1 MSTER
6 MYSKEQLQRI
16 AETVDQLMRL
26 DVANRGAMD
35 ILYQPVRD
43 LVGEPLCMAAA
54 KALKQRLAYRDFVFL
69 VPGSLIYPYKN
80 LAETDGPMGA
90 AALARALILG
100 IGVRPVMIVDEAQV
114 DIVSATC
121 RGAGLN
127 LTSLEKLSGVERSV
141 AVVPFPIDQATARKR
156 ADELFDGYDPKALIA
171 IERRGRNE
179 KGVYHALPKGRDM
192 NDVEAKTAELFELGR
207 ERGSLT
213 IGVGDGANE
222 IGWGVIHDIIKARFP
237 YGDRC
242 ECGCGAG
249 IGDTTMVDIMVAA
262 SVSNWGAYGIEAC
275 LAVLLETPELLHDAD
290 LETRMLHACI
300 AAGAIDGVSHMP
312 EPGVDGMPEAV
323 HRAFVTLLR
332 ETTQIKFVYPSYAEK

>member
-1 MSTER
+1 MSSDR
-6 MYSKEQLQRI
+6 KYSPEQLQRI

-35 ILYQPVRD
+35 ILYPPVRD

-54 KALKQRLAYRDFVFL
+54 KRLKERLAYRDFVFL

-90 AALARALILG
+90 AALARILILG
-100 IGVRPVMIVDEAQV
+100 IGTRPVMIVDEAQE
-114 DIVSATC
+114 DIVAATC

-127 LTSLEKLSGVERSV
+127 LTSLEKLARVERSV
-141 AVVPFPIDQATARKR
+141 AVVPFPIDQAKARKR
-156 ADELFDGYDPKALIA
+156 ALELFDGYDPKALIA

-179 KGVYHALPKGRDM
+179 MGVYHALPRGRNM
-192 NDVEAKTAELFELGR
+192 NDVEAKTAELFEIGR

-222 IGWGVIHDIIKARFP
+222 IGWGVIHDIIKTQFP
-237 YGDRC
+237 YGDHC

-249 IGDTTMVDIMVAA
+249 IGDTTVVDVMVAA

-275 LAVLLETPELLHDAD
+275 LAVLLNAPEFLHDAD
-290 LETRMLHACI
+290 LESRMLSACV
-300 AAGAIDGVSHMP
+300 AAGGIDGVTHMP
-312 EPGVDGMPEAV
+312 EPGVDGMSEAV
-323 HRAFVTLLR
+323 HRAFVTLLN
-332 ETTQIKFVYPSYAEK
+332 EITQIKFVYPSYAEK

>member
-1 MSTER
+1 MGVDR
-6 MYSKEQLQRI
+6 KYSPEQLQRI
-16 AETVDQLMRL
+16 AESVDQLMRL

-35 ILYQPVRD
+35 ILYPPVRK

-54 KALKQRLAYRDFVFL
+54 KRLKDRLAYRDFVFL

-90 AALARALILG
+90 AALARIFILG
-100 IGVRPVMIVDEAQV
+100 IGARPVMIVDEAQAE
-114 DIVSATC
+114 IVSATC

-127 LTSLEKLSGVERSV
+127 LTSLENLAGVERSV
-141 AVVPFPIDQATARKR
+141 AIVPFPIDPVRARKR
-156 ADELFDGYDPKALIA
+156 ALELFEACDPKALIA

-179 KGVYHALPKGRDM
+179 KGIYHALPKGRNM
-192 NDVEAKTAELFELGR
+192 NDVEAKTAELFEIGR
-207 ERGSLT
+207 ERGALT

-222 IGWGVIHDIIKARFP
+222 IGWGVIQEIIKKQFP
-237 YGDRC
+237 YGDHC

-249 IGDTTMVDIMVAA
+249 IGDTTVVDIMVAA

-275 LAVLLETPELLHDAD
+275 LGVLLEAPQLVHGAD
-290 LETRMLHACI
+290 LESRMLHACV
-300 AAGAIDGVSHMP
+300 AAGGIDGVTHMP

-323 HRAFVTLLR
+323 HRAFIILLN
-332 ETTQIKFVYPSYAEK
+332 EITQIKFVYPSYAEK